1 MCCSMPLIDS
11 AVQRSKF
18 CVTAATVCT
27 SCVYMQQ
34 FKLAY
39 HPPSVQPLTLPLV
52 SVQCVNANRYAVGIV
67 VHQLV

>member
-1 MCCSMPLIDS
+1 VCLISAMCCCKPLIDS

-34 FKLAY
+34 SKLAY
-39 HPPSVQPLTLPLV
+39 HPECAVFSHTKVA
-52 SVQCVNANRYAVGIV
+52 VQCVNANQV
-67 VHQLV
+67 